1 MWENDWKRIARSEWE
16 KQTSERKSMW
26 CRRTFSA
33 AEETFLLK
41 VRIDVERLEKN
52 LCALCEMPIAKIEC
66 VCAFSIA
73 LQVVHGERQIRM
85 DEISS
90 WISRPSSLWILDGG
104 KVEICCYFLSFI
116 RQLIS
121 WLLSACLASIVQG
134 LHSGCLATSLP
145 PVQSLLLSPCA
156 TLTPP
161 YTSAGGAKRKIS
173 VHDLKRKCS

>member
-1 MWENDWKRIARSEWE
+1 M
-16 KQTSERKSMW
+16 KSKW
-26 CRRTFSA
+26 CRGTFSSEVQDRCWRTGKECIYYLWYA
-33 AEETFLLK
+33 HCK
-41 VRIDVERLEKN
+41 DWMCVCV
-52 LCALCEMPIAKIEC
+52 C
-66 VCAFSIA
+66 VCARAFSID
-73 LQVVHGERQIRM
+73 LPVVRGERQIRM

-90 WISRPSSLWILDGG
+90 WFSRPSSLRILDGG

-156 TLTPP
+156 MLTPP

-173 VHDLKRKCS
+173 VYDLKRKCS

>member
-1 MWENDWKRIARSEWE
+1 MREKDEWKEKHVMQRNLFSWRSD
-16 KQTSERKSMW
+16 TGG
-26 CRRTFSA
+26 
-33 AEETFLLK
+33 
-41 VRIDVERLEKN
+41 LEKCV
-52 LCALCEMPIAKIEC
+52 CALFLKCPLLRLNAC
-66 VCAFSIA
+66 VCAFSIV
-73 LQVVHGERQIRM
+73 LQVVRGERQIRM

-90 WISRPSSLWILDGG
+90 WFSRPSSPRILDGG

-173 VHDLKRKCS
+173 VYDLKRKCS